1 MSDATQEDLRRGR
14 KGPMKGLPA
23 VLVSSPTNPLELTL
37 RWVPYV
43 SYSIPFADDSG
54 CGLASAQRDG
64 HRSCSKRPRHM
75 PLTSAAPGI
84 QRGRKHLALRPR
96 DRGVR
101 AVLRSTRV
109 LSLMS
114 LAVA

>member
-43 SYSIPFADDSG
+43 SYSIPFSDGSG
-54 CGLASAQRDG
+54 FGLASAQLDG
-64 HRSCSKRPRHM
+64 RAACSEGPRWL
-75 PLTSAAPGI
+75 PLTSAAAGI
-84 QRGRKHLALRPR
+84 RRGQKPLALRPR

-109 LSLMS
+109 FR
-114 LAVA
+114 